1 MGKRLRKLLGRQ
13 TPDER
18 RQEIAVQRGDL
29 TDADMDVALRMRAR
43 GWSWAGI
50 ETHFREE
57 GRQFTN
63 LPRAAGFYLR
73 MRFPWT
79 TTSQAAIGML
89 VNGLGS
95 IGANCA
101 AP

>member
-13 TPDER
+13 TSGER

-29 TDADMDVALRMRAR
+29 TDADMDVALRMRDR

-63 LPRAAGFYLR
+63 LPRAAGFYLHA
-73 MRFPWT
+73 RFPWT
-79 TTSQAAIGML
+79 STPSEAIGVL
-89 VNGLGS
+89 VNGLGP
-95 IGANCA
+95 IGS
-101 AP
+101 PT